1 MKTLRTLIL
10 LVTMLLASSTAGSVE
25 FSGYVAAEASLF
37 VHDPTFPGQT
47 RHSASMAAQPEFYH
61 EWDGGTS
68 FIFVPFGRLDS
79 ADSQR
84 SHADIR
90 ELNMLWIDD
99 SWEIRV
105 GIAKVFWG
113 AAEFVHIVD
122 IINQT
127 DIVESIDAEE
137 KLGQPMGHLTLLRD
151 WGVAEVFILPYFR
164 ERTFPGVNGRLR
176 TELIVDTDHARYE
189 SGAQQRHTDFSARYS
204 HTLGDLDFG
213 LYYFTGTSR
222 DSTLTPDH
230 DAIGQPVLIPYYEQ
244 INQTGT
250 DLQLVAGEWLW
261 KLEAL
266 HRTGQGDSF
275 SAATGGF
282 EYSFIG
288 IAGSAMD
295 LGVIAEYAY
304 DSRGSSAT
312 TPFQN
317 DAILGLRLAVN
328 DINDS
333 TLLAGWFQDLQSPA
347 KIFQLEASRR
357 FGEQFK
363 ASLEART
370 FKDLPQGD
378 PIYSLRNDDYFK
390 LELAYYF

>member
-1 MKTLRTLIL
+1 MKRSRILIL
-10 LVTMLLASSTAGSVE
+10 LLTIVLLPSTAGSFE
-25 FSGYVAAEASLF
+25 FSGYVAADVSLF
-37 VHDPTFPGQT
+37 VHDPTFPEQT
-47 RHSASMAAQPEFYH
+47 RHSASMAAQPELYH
-61 EWDGGTS
+61 EWEGGTS
-68 FIFVPFGRLDS
+68 FTFVPFARLDS

-84 SHADIR
+84 SYADIR
-90 ELNMLWIDD
+90 ELNLLWIDN

-113 AAEFVHIVD
+113 ATEFVHLVD

-127 DIVESIDAEE
+127 DLVESIDAEE
-137 KLGQPMGHLTLLRD
+137 KLGQPMGHFTLIED
-151 WGVAEVFILPYFR
+151 WGVSEVFILPYFR

-176 TELIVDTDHARYE
+176 TEFIVDTDHPRYE
-189 SGAQQRHTDFSARYS
+189 SDAQERHTDFAVRYS
-204 HTLGDLDFG
+204 HTLGDLDVG

-222 DSTLTPDH
+222 DPTLIPSVDT
-230 DAIGQPVLIPYYEQ
+230 IGQTVLIPYYEL
-244 INQTGT
+244 INQIGT

-266 HRTGQGDSF
+266 HRTRQGDSF

-288 IAGSAMD
+288 IADSAMD
-295 LGVIAEYAY
+295 LGVIVEYAY
-304 DSRGSSAT
+304 DSRGRSAM

-317 DAILGLRLAVN
+317 DAILGLRLAFN
-328 DINDS
+328 DINNA
-333 TLLAGWFQDLQSPA
+333 TLLAGWIQDMQSPA
-347 KIFQLEASRR
+347 KIFQVEASRR

-370 FKDLPQGD
+370 FQNQPEND
-378 PIYSLRNDDYFK
+378 PIYSLRNDDHFK
-390 LELAYYF
+390 FELAYYF